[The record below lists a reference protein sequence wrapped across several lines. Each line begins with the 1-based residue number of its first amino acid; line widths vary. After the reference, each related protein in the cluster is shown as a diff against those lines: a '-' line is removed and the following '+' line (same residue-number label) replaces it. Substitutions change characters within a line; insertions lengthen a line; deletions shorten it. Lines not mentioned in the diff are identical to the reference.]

1 MKVRW
6 NKMTYKLKI
15 TNEEN
20 TKEQQIKDLQELK
33 NVLEKYK
40 DKKIELELH
49 KVRVLKKEGE
59 QNMKITMYELLGMI
73 KDGKEPKKIKYMGY
87 SFEYDTNHKRYESYF
102 TCRRKRFG

>member
-1 MKVRW
+1 
-6 NKMTYKLKI
+6 MTYKLKI

-59 QNMKITMYELLGMI
+59 
-73 KDGKEPKKIKYMGY
+73 
-87 SFEYDTNHKRYESYF
+87 
-102 TCRRKRFG
+102 